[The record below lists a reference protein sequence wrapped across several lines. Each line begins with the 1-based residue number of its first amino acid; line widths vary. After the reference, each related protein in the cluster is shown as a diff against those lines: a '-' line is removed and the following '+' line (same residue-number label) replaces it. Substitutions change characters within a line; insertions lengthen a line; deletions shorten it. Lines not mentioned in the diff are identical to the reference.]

1 MSVDVRSPEAGTLKI
16 FHAKI
21 NDNVAVGAPLFTID
35 TDGKST
41 SAPAPAAAAPKAPA
55 PAPMAAA
62 PVPVVAA
69 ATIAPRSGA
78 RIPSIHFKHG
88 ARAVIDAALGFG
100 AVKGQHSGGGGS
112 SAAAHAH
119 VGGDYLSELA
129 ALYPSKPGAKDSF
142 AVPAQY
148 GRPPISEDEGF
159 MISSGGAYGK
169 PPPPPA
175 DRKKATK

>member
-1 MSVDVRSPEAGTLKI
+1 M
-16 FHAKI
+16 
-21 NDNVAVGAPLFTID
+21 GAPLFTVD

-41 SAPAPAAAAPKAPA
+41 QAPAPAAAAPKAPA
-55 PAPMAAA
+55 PAPISAA
-62 PVPVVAA
+62 PVSVAA
-69 ATIAPRSGA
+69 AAASAPRSGV

-100 AVKGQHSGGGGS
+100 AVKGQHSGGEGS
-112 SAAAHAH
+112 SAAAH
-119 VGGDYLSELA
+119 VRVSGDYLSELA

-175 DRKKATK
+175 DRKKSIK